1 MPQLDDEEKKKSRK
15 SAHQKNLKQ
24 TGNAKK
30 KLEVLQRQFNDPL
43 LSTKGVCDAT
53 SSHFGG
59 PLNSLD
65 RELWSPSGEIGQR
78 NIIGNQRLIGTDGEV

>member
-1 MPQLDDEEKKKSRK
+1 MPQLDDEKKREKVHTKKI
-15 SAHQKNLKQ
+15 
-24 TGNAKK
+24 GNRPEMQKK

-78 NIIGNQRLIGTDGEV
+78 NITGNQRLIRTDGEV